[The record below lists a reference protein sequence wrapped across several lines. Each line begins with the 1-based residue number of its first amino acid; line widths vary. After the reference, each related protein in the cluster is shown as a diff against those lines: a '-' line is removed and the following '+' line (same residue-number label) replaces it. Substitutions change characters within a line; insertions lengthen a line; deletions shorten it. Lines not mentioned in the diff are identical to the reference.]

1 MVYTF
6 SVVRQNK
13 LFAIQPIDVNE
24 SQASSP
30 LDVVNLSAFAVKFHG
45 DGDTRSL
52 LLKI

>member
-6 SVVRQNK
+6 SVVRQS
-13 LFAIQPIDVNE
+13 IDVDE
-24 SQASSP
+24 SQACSP
-30 LDVVNLSAFAVKFHG
+30 LDVVNLSAYAVKFHG

>member
-13 LFAIQPIDVNE
+13 LFAIQSIDVDE

-30 LDVVNLSAFAVKFHG
+30 LDVVSLSAFAVKFHG

-52 LLKI
+52 LLKN

>member
-6 SVVRQNK
+6 SVVR
-13 LFAIQPIDVNE
+13 QPIDVNE

-30 LDVVNLSAFAVKFHG
+30 IDVVSLSALAVKFHG

-52 LLKI
+52 LLKN

>member
-6 SVVRQNK
+6 SVVR
-13 LFAIQPIDVNE
+13 QPIDVNE

>member
-6 SVVRQNK
+6 SVVRQSD
-13 LFAIQPIDVNE
+13 LFTIQPVDVNE

-30 LDVVNLSAFAVKFHG
+30 LDVVNLSVFAVKFHG

-52 LLKI
+52 LLKN